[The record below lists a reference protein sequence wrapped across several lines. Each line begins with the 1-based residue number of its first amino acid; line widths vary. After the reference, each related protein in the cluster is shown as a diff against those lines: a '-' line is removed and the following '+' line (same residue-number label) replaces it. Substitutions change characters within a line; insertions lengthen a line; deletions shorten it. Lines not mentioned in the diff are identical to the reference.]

1 MLAPGFPG
9 VSRAP
14 NWAISAS
21 RPCPGDLLLRVL
33 SHRRGEAVQLDQTAH
48 VVGEVLQPD
57 SAPVPAPSPTLTQQR
72 PAHVVALGPENML
85 DADPNGR
92 TGLVALLLALAQ
104 RLVAAGFCDGSGS
117 STPSSSAPPRS
128 PPSDKRCP
136 PIRPRPCCPHPGYRR
151 EPYCRASPRRSP
163 DSARTSLV
171 PTVHVDMVLVA
182 VMAPAV
188 LLGPPRLDILLA
200 PLCRLI
206 LPAFRRLASLYPR
219 VLLAACCA
227 VWAPPRSR
235 RRMIWPPIAR

>member
-1 MLAPGFPG
+1 MPTQLRADRYRYRPRFSPTSSDILRAPLRIRDLTEDDWLNGLWPSAAMLAPEFPG

-14 NWAISAS
+14 IELFSAS
-21 RPCPGDLLLRVL
+21 RPCPGDLLLGVL

-48 VVGEVLQPD
+48 VVGEVLQPY
-57 SAPVPAPSPTLTQQR
+57 PSLCPRQPDTTQQR

-104 RLVAAGFCDGSGS
+104 RLVAAGFAMDPAS

-163 DSARTSLV
+163 DSRRTSL
-171 PTVHVDMVLVA
+171 
-182 VMAPAV
+182 
-188 LLGPPRLDILLA
+188 
-200 PLCRLI
+200 CR
-206 LPAFRRLASLYPR
+206 
-219 VLLAACCA
+219 
-227 VWAPPRSR
+227 RSTLT
-235 RRMIWPPIAR
+235 WFL